1 MVILTQQIDSQ
12 TFIAVI
18 NDCKMLVLEFETD
31 ALFFL
36 RAEEMSLL
44 SKTFCI

>member
-1 MVILTQQIDSQ
+1 MICLAQQIDPQ

-18 NDCKMLVLEFETD
+18 NECRMLVLEFETD

-44 SKTFCI
+44 SKTIC